1 MKAIRVHKFG
11 GPEELK
17 LEDVPDPRPGAGEI
31 VVRIKAAGVNP
42 VDTYIR
48 TGTYARKP
56 ELPYTPGSDGGGE
69 VAAVGDGVKQFR
81 VGDRVD
87 VAGALG
93 GTYAEMA
100 LCHQAQVHRL
110 PEKASF
116 AAGAA
121 LGVPY
126 ATAYR
131 AIFQRGRA
139 LAGEILFVHGASGG
153 VGVACCQFG
162 RAAGM
167 TVIGT
172 AGSEQGR
179 KLAQDAGAH
188 HVLDHNSA
196 DYTKRISELTNGH
209 GVDVVIEMLAN
220 KNLATDLGLLALH
233 GRVVVVGNRGT
244 IEINPR
250 DTMGRDADIVG
261 FSLMNI
267 SPADLTSAHA
277 AIVAG
282 LETGILRPV
291 VGKEMPL
298 KEAARAQEEVMK
310 PTGAYGKIVLV
321 P

>member
-17 LEDVPDPRPGAGEI
+17 LEEAPDPKPGAGEL
-31 VVRIKAAGVNP
+31 VVRIKAVGVNP

-81 VGDRVD
+81 VGQRVY
-87 VAGALG
+87 VAGSLS

-100 LCHQAQVHRL
+100 LCHQAQVHPL

-116 AAGAA
+116 PAGAA

-139 LAGEILFVHGASGG
+139 LAGEVLFVHGASGG

-179 KLAQDAGAH
+179 KLAQEAGAH

-196 DYTKRISELTNGH
+196 DYTKRISELTNNH

-220 KNLATDLGLLALH
+220 KNLATDLTLLAIH

-250 DTMGRDADIVG
+250 DIMGRDADIVG
-261 FSLMNI
+261 FSLLNI
-267 SPADLTSAHA
+267 LPADLASAHA

-291 VGKEMPL
+291 IGKEIPL
-298 KEAARAQEEVMK
+298 KEAARAHEEVMK
-310 PTGAYGKIVLV
+310 PTGAHGKIVLI

>member
-1 MKAIRVHKFG
+1 MKAIRVHRFG
-11 GPEELK
+11 GSEEMK
-17 LEDVPDPRPGAGEI
+17 LEEVPDPKPGAGEL

-42 VDTYIR
+42 VDTYVR
-48 TGTYARKP
+48 AGTYARKP
-56 ELPYTPGSDGGGE
+56 ELPYTPGNDGGGE
-69 VAAVGDGVKQFR
+69 VAAVGDSVKQFR
-81 VGDRVD
+81 PGDRVYI
-87 VAGALG
+87 AGSLSGA
-93 GTYAEMA
+93 YAELA

-131 AIFQRGRA
+131 AVFQRGRA
-139 LAGEILFVHGASGG
+139 IAGEILFVHGASGG
-153 VGVACCQFG
+153 AGVACCQFG
-162 RAAGM
+162 RAAGL

-179 KLAQDAGAH
+179 QLAQEAGAH
-188 HVLDHNSA
+188 HVLDHNSP
-196 DYTKRISELTNGH
+196 DYLKRVPDLTNGH
-209 GVDVVIEMLAN
+209 GADVIVEMLAN
-220 KNLATDLGLLALH
+220 KNLAADLGILALH
-233 GRVVVVGNRGT
+233 GRVVVVGNRGS

-250 DTMGRDADIVG
+250 DIMSHDGDVVG
-261 FSLMNI
+261 FTLLNI
-267 SPADLTSAHA
+267 MPADLASAHA

-282 LETGILRPV
+282 LETGTLRPV
-291 VGKEMPL
+291 IGKEMPL
-298 KEAARAQEEVMK
+298 AEAARAHEEIMK